1 MNTSLN
7 LQIYYTS
14 PLYFS
19 VWSQINNM
27 SHLQALALWL
37 LLAMLVESGVSAT
50 EGEGVPLLSSSFFSD
65 LTLGDSTGGR
75 KADCKF
81 A

>member
-1 MNTSLN
+1 
-7 LQIYYTS
+7 
-14 PLYFS
+14 
-19 VWSQINNM
+19 M